1 MVVCDW
7 GQEGSQELTK
17 DSEQGTADQ
26 VPIHV
31 LPSVIIISG
40 HTRVWDPTRGLYY
53 K

>member
-1 MVVCDW
+1 M
-7 GQEGSQELTK
+7 K

-40 HTRVWDPTRGLYY
+40 HTGVWDPTRGLYF